1 MPVILQEHPS
11 CARMQIENF
20 PLQPSLKSI
29 QDSFYGRL
37 PKEQHGSLQEIAKA
51 HIESFNWAMEKG
63 LQFALNEIDPLEF
76 MIGKSR
82 VKIIISKAEVHQPT
96 VSRLAGNCHVLQMYP
111 KECRIRRVTYR
122 GKLDLTFDW
131 WVNGLK
137 QEPVKRSCGE
147 IPIMVKS
154 RKCNLAGLN
163 PQQTVGHGEEME
175 EFGGYFVVNGNEKV
189 IRLLIMQ
196 RRNYPIAMARNGWK
210 NRGAMFS
217 EFGVSLR
224 SCRRD
229 QSGQNMVLHYLTNGT
244 VQVMITFRK
253 EVYFVPALLLLKA
266 LVDKSDYEIYKA
278 LTKGCENDSFYK
290 GCITNMQRLVQNE
303 NIMTHCDAKEFI
315 GDKFR
320 IKMYMTDWASNAY
333 VCDKLLDRCV
343 CVHLDSNEDKFNLMC
358 FMVRKLFAVAKNRCA
373 LESADSTM
381 NQEVLLPGHI
391 FLSVLKEKIEGLL
404 IGVKL
409 SIDKKVQRSGG
420 NPNLVTVNYSFMS
433 SAMSQAGDVTN
444 AMNYF
449 LSTGNLVSKT
459 GLSLQQTSGFTI
471 IAEKLNF
478 WRYLAHFR
486 CIHRGSFFME
496 MRTTTV
502 RKLLPEAWGF
512 ICPVHTPDGGPCGLL
527 LHLSSM
533 CEIVIQQCSSAAV
546 EAVLQSLG
554 MIPNDSLMELD
565 YERSY
570 QVQLD
575 GKCVGWVHENDIE
588 QIHVA
593 IRYLKVSGEA
603 DIPPTLEICVI
614 PKTEQNSLFP
624 GFYMFSTPA
633 RMMRP
638 VFNNRTQTIE
648 WIGTLEQVHMDI
660 CVISEEAHELTTHQ
674 ELRETAMLSVLANQ
688 IPWPDF
694 NQSPRNMYQCQM
706 GKQTMGSPMHAFRNR
721 ADNKLYRLIYPQ
733 SALVRPTAYDHF
745 KMDEYPSGT
754 NAIVAVISYTGY
766 DMEDAIVVNKMS
778 VERGFKT
785 GVVYK
790 TETINLRKLSG
801 DMGVQTSCVFGRK
814 AGDSEL
820 SKFVDVDGL
829 PYIGCKIGHGDPVCA
844 YINLATGQLKTVKY
858 HSTEPATIHEV
869 KILGNDSGTDT
880 LQQIQLTYLVDR
892 TPMIGDKFASRAGQ
906 KGICSTLW
914 PTESMPFT
922 DSGMVPDIIFN
933 PHGFPSRMTI
943 GMVVES
949 MAGKSAAL
957 HGYVHDASP
966 FKFSEEN
973 PSSAYF
979 GDLLRRAGYNYHG
992 TERMYSGVDG
1002 REMDADIFFGVVYYQ
1017 RLRHM
1022 VADKYQVRT
1031 TGPIDSLTRQPVK
1044 GRKRGGGIRFG
1055 EMERDSLLAHGTA
1068 FLLHDRLFNCSDKT
1082 LCQVCIACGS
1092 VLSPLYTKSE
1102 NSVVRVWTCSDCQ
1115 IAENIVVVPIP
1126 YVFRYL
1132 VAEMVSVNMKI
1143 KLDIK
1148 SLEKYRVK
1156 NY

>member
-1 MPVILQEHPS
+1 MPALLAEHPG
-11 CARMQIENF
+11 CTRAQIEDF
-20 PLQPSLKSI
+20 PSQPSLKNI
-29 QDSFYGRL
+29 QNSFYGRL
-37 PKEQHGSLQEIAKA
+37 PKQQHASLQEIAKA
-51 HIESFNWAMEKG
+51 HIESFNWAME
-63 LQFALNEIDPLEF
+63 E
-76 MIGKSR
+76 GKSR
-82 VKIIISKAEVHQPT
+82 VKMIISKAEVYHPA
-96 VSRLAGNCHVLQMYP
+96 VSRLAGNCRILQVYP
-111 KECRIRRVTYR
+111 KECRIRRISYR
-122 GKLDLTFDW
+122 GKLDLTLDW
-131 WVNGLK
+131 WMNGIK
-137 QEPVKRSCGE
+137 QEPIKRTCGE

-154 RKCNLAGLN
+154 LKCNLYGLD
-163 PQQTVGHGEEME
+163 PEQLVERGEEME

-210 NRGAMFS
+210 NRGSMFS

-229 QSGQNMVLHYLTNGT
+229 QSAQNMVLHYLTNGT
-244 VQVMITFRK
+244 VQVMITYRK
-253 EVYFVPALLLLKA
+253 EVYFVPAVLLLKA
-266 LVDKSDYEIYKA
+266 LVNKSDYDIYRT
-278 LTKGCENDSFYK
+278 LTQGCENDSFYK
-290 GCITNMQRLVQNE
+290 GCITNMLRLVQNE
-303 NIMTHCDAKEFI
+303 NILTHQDAKEFI

-320 IKMYMTDWASNAY
+320 IKMYVAEWSSNAD
-333 VCDKLLDRCV
+333 VCDQLLKRCV

-358 FMVRKLFAVAKNRCA
+358 FMVRKLFAVAKNKCA

-381 NQEVLLPGHI
+381 NQELLLPGHI
-391 FLSVLKEKIEGLL
+391 YLHILKEKIEGLL
-404 IGVKL
+404 VGVKI
-409 SIDKKVQRSGG
+409 SIDKKIQRCGG
-420 NPNLVTVNYSFMS
+420 DPNLLTINYSFMS
-433 SAMSQAGDVTN
+433 NALGQAGDVTN

-471 IAEKLNF
+471 LAEKLNF

-486 CIHRGSFFME
+486 CVHRGSFFME

-527 LHLSSM
+527 LHLSAM
-533 CEIVIQQCSSAAV
+533 CEVVVKVFSTATI
-546 EAVLQSLG
+546 ETTLRSLG
-554 MIPNDSLMELD
+554 MIAIGSLTEPD
-565 YERSY
+565 YESSY

-575 GKCVGWVHENDIE
+575 GRCIGWVSEDDIE
-588 QIHVA
+588 QLHVTL
-593 IRYLKVSGEA
+593 RYLKATGEA
-603 DIPPTLEICVI
+603 NIPPTLEICVI
-614 PKTEQNSLFP
+614 PRTEQNSLFP
-624 GFYMFSTPA
+624 GLYIFSTPA

-638 VFNNRTQTIE
+638 VLNNRTQTVE

-660 CVISEEAHELTTHQ
+660 CVIAEEAHELTTHQ
-674 ELRETAMLSVLANQ
+674 ELRETAMLSVLANL

-706 GKQTMGSPMHAFRNR
+706 GKQTMGSPMHTFRYR
-721 ADNKLYRLIYPQ
+721 ADNKLYRLMYPQ
-733 SALVRPTAYDHF
+733 SALVRPTSYDHF
-745 KMDEYPSGT
+745 QMDEYPSGT
-754 NAIVAVISYTGY
+754 NAVVAVISYTGY
-766 DMEDAIVVNKMS
+766 DMEDAIVLNKMS
-778 VERGFKT
+778 VERGFKA

-801 DMGVQTSCVFGRK
+801 DVGVQTSCVFGRK

-820 SKFVDVDGL
+820 QKFVDVDGL
-829 PYIGCKIGHGDPVCA
+829 PYIGSRVVQGDPVCA
-844 YINLATGQLKTVKY
+844 YINLTTGQLKTVRY
-858 HSTEPATIHEV
+858 YSTEPAIVHEV

-880 LQQIQLTYLVDR
+880 LQQIQLTYLIDR

-906 KGICSTLW
+906 KGICSALW

-966 FKFSEEN
+966 FKFSEEY

-979 GDLLRRAGYNYHG
+979 GELLQRAGYNYYG

-1002 REMDADIFFGVVYYQ
+1002 REMEADIFFGVIYYQ

-1031 TGPIDSLTRQPVK
+1031 TGPVDSLTRQPVK

-1082 LCQVCIACGS
+1082 LCQVCATCGS
-1092 VLSPLYTKSE
+1092 IISPLYAKPE
-1102 NSVVRVWTCSDCQ
+1102 NSVVRVWTCSDCKSTK
-1115 IAENIVVVPIP
+1115 NIVVIPIP

-1132 VAEMVSVNMKI
+1132 AAEMVSINMKI
-1143 KLDIK
+1143 KMDVK
-1148 SLEKYRVK
+1148 SLEQYRMK
-1156 NY
+1156 EY